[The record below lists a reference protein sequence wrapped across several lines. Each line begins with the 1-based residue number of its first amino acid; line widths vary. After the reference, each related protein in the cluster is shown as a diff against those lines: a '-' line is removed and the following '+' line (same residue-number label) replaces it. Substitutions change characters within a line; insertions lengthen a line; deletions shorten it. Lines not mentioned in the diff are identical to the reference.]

1 MPRLER
7 RHALVT
13 GAGSG
18 IGRAVAVRLA
28 EEGATVALTSRTREH
43 VESTADELEA
53 ITGTRPLTLAVDV
66 SDRVAVADLVAEA
79 RRRQGT
85 IDILSNNAGIDL
97 EHAPALAATSD
108 EDWDRV
114 LAVNLTGVFA
124 FCRAAIPVLS
134 DGGSIVNMGSINS
147 LVAYENAAAYS
158 ASKGA
163 LLQLSRALAL
173 ELAPRR
179 IRVNCVCPGI
189 IDTPLTD
196 SFLAV
201 ADDPELVRAE
211 YEAVAPL
218 GRLGTAREVADC
230 VVFLASDESTF
241 VTGSAL
247 VVDGGATAR

>member
-1 MPRLER
+1 MVGFEG

-28 EEGATVALTSRTREH
+28 EEGATVALTSRTEGH
-43 VESTADELEA
+43 LESTANEIERVA
-53 ITGTRPLTLAVDV
+53 GVRPLVIALDLA
-66 SDRVAVADLVAEA
+66 DRHAVEGAVAETIEVNG
-79 RRRQGT
+79 R

-97 EHAPALAATSD
+97 VHAPSVETTSD
-108 EDWDRV
+108 EEWDRIFS
-114 LAVNLTGVFA
+114 VNLTGVFA
-124 FCRAAIPVLS
+124 LCRAAIPVMS
-134 DGGSIVNMGSINS
+134 DGGSIVNMGSMNS
-147 LVAYENAAAYS
+147 FVAYENSAPYS

-173 ELAPRR
+173 ELAPRA

-189 IDTPLTD
+189 IDTPLTE
-196 SFLAV
+196 SFL
-201 ADDPELVRAE
+201 ELAHNPDELRAE

-230 VVFLASDESTF
+230 VLFLAGDGSTF